1 MSYTLSLTAAKND
14 LAGQVDEK
22 IGAYTPPGS
31 QATEAREHL
40 AKIAEV
46 VPQLAEVI
54 GVADDQLQISISG
67 HANVGHD
74 HASDWAAEFVTLTIG
89 VVPPVAQRPGV

>member
-1 MSYTLSLTAAKND
+1 MSYSLSLTASKGD
-14 LAGQVDEK
+14 VAGQVDEK
-22 IGAYTPPGS
+22 ISGYTPPGP

-46 VPQLAEVI
+46 VPQLAEVL
-54 GVADDQLQISISG
+54 GVPDDQLQISISG

-74 HASDWAAEFVTLTIG
+74 HASDWAAEFITVTIG